1 MPVPEDEI
9 RRLAQAILDRL
20 GQSGQSWRVT
30 ETAPVG
36 RTSFRVPEE
45 ALDGVVAV
53 ESEVVFIADSAAE
66 QPETLA
72 AHFTLGVDRAE
83 AIMSLASQLQD
94 HLIETASGDPIPPCP
109 GHPHPLVAHV
119 VAGEPVWEC
128 PQSPVHHREL
138 IVPPD

>member
-20 GQSGQSWRVT
+20 GQSWHVT

-36 RTSFRVPEE
+36 RTPFRMPEE
-45 ALDGVVAV
+45 ALDGVAAV
-53 ESEVVFIADSAAE
+53 ESEVVFIADRAAE

-83 AIMSLASQLQD
+83 AIVSLASQLQD
-94 HLIETASGDPIPPCP
+94 HLIEATSGDPIPPCP

-128 PQSPVHHREL
+128 PRSPVHHREL
-138 IVPPD
+138 ILPPG

>member
-1 MPVPEDEI
+1 MPEDEV
-9 RRLAQAILDRL
+9 RRLAQGILDRL
-20 GQSGQSWRVT
+20 GQSGQSWHVT
-30 ETAPVG
+30 EIAPVD
-36 RTSFRVPEE
+36 RTPFRMPEE
-45 ALDGVVAV
+45 ALLEGVAAV
-53 ESEVVFIADSAAE
+53 ESEVVFIADSSAE

-83 AIMSLASQLQD
+83 AVMSLASQLQD
-94 HLIETASGDPIPPCP
+94 HLIEAACGDPIPPCP